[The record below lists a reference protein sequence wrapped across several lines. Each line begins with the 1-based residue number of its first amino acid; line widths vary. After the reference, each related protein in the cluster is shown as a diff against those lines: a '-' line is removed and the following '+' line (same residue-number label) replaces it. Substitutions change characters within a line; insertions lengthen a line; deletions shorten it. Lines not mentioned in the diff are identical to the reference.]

1 MSISPD
7 QFPSL
12 ASIEKTH
19 ELIKPY
25 IHRTPV
31 LTCQS
36 INELTGIEFYFKCE
50 NLQKIGAFKIRG
62 ATNAILQMS
71 QEDRDKGVA
80 THSSGN
86 HAQAVALGAKLNGMK
101 AWIVMPETSPKVKLN
116 AVKGYGAKVIMCKPT
131 LASRQ
136 ETLNEVVAE
145 VGASFIH
152 PFDDW
157 RVITGQATAAKE
169 FIEDAP
175 QMDVIV
181 PPVGGGGLASGTA
194 LTTHYLSPKTEV
206 VLGEPE
212 GANDA
217 WKSFQSGKVEPPVN
231 HKSIADG
238 LLTSLS
244 EKTFAVIKQY
254 AKEVITVSEEEI
266 VAAMQLI
273 WERMKIVVEPSG
285 AVPLAAVLRRKED
298 FQGKKVGII
307 ISGGN
312 VDLKKVLSY
321 F

>member
-7 QFPSL
+7 LFPTL
-12 ASIEKTH
+12 ASIKKTH

-62 ATNAILQMS
+62 ATNAILQMP
-71 QEDRDKGVA
+71 QDERDKGVA

-131 LASRQ
+131 LAARQ

-157 RVITGQATAAKE
+157 RVITGQATTAKE

-175 QMDVIV
+175 QLDVIV

-244 EKTFAVIKQY
+244 EKTFAVIRQY
-254 AKEVITVSEEEI
+254 AKEVITVTEQEI
-266 VAAMQLI
+266 VDAMQLI

-285 AVPLAAVLRRKED
+285 AVPLAAVLKRKED